1 MDREHEKRIQ
11 ISCGETG
18 DQIAAI
24 NKTITA
30 LMTTGGTKEEIREVG
45 QLLHTKV
52 GWPQNV
58 VDEQLKLRFQE
69 ESGADK

>member
-24 NKTITA
+24 NKAVTA
-30 LMTTGGTKEEIREVG
+30 LMATEGNEEEIREVW
-45 QLLHTKV
+45 QLLHTRV
-52 GWPQNV
+52 GWPLNV
-58 VDEQLKLRFQE
+58 VDEHLKLRPQKE
-69 ESGADK
+69 PGGDK